1 MVFARDESMKLHNY
15 QQECIDILREFFKN
29 AENSSPKSAF
39 MEMTDCTYRFAPK
52 MSEQMPFVCLRIP
65 TGGGK
70 TLVAAHAAVVAAK
83 DYLHDDAPVFLWVAP
98 SNAIVEQTLK
108 SFRNREHPCRK
119 VLAESFNSVNCLS
132 IDEAFRANKH
142 DMDSGATVIVT
153 TWQSFNIR
161 ADKQDKRKVYDENGD
176 LMPHFDNIP
185 GKFRGMVQ
193 DKDGEIVYSLVNALK
208 LKCPII
214 IEDEAH
220 NARGE
225 QFYESLAN
233 FNPVCFL
240 EFTATPETNHNPAI
254 NRYGSN
260 ILFRVSARE
269 LKEAGMIKMPIN
281 LETVADWQENIRTA
295 VTKREEL
302 EKEAKKLSEY
312 IRPIVL
318 YQAQSK
324 GRGNEAT
331 VEVIREILINNFHI
345 PEEQIAVY
353 TSGKKEL
360 KDIDLLSDKCQL
372 RHIITVRALAEG
384 WDCSFAYILCTM
396 ANSQTSN
403 PVEQIL
409 GRILRLPRA
418 TPTSI
423 DKLNESYAYSSGG
436 DFYNVARSLKD
447 ALVKGAGFQ
456 EDEAADFIKKHSNE
470 SGPLFVQN
478 NEIANRKLPKD
489 IKPSPVPFLAV
500 SENGKLQF
508 LEPIHCLDVS
518 WNIAKEEPDVS
529 AFEQMINFVR
539 SEKGKLDIDESD
551 KIKIFHSYII
561 GKREQK
567 MLLEADKKWTNEALV
582 AWLDNSFKHLDIVQ
596 RQTTPYILAAIRQLR
611 ERYELPELVRYRY
624 YIKTVIENAIAK
636 LRQKEYKK
644 GYQSILDGIGEQ
656 QLKVSDEYA
665 FDFNRQ
671 LYKTRWN
678 CENIVSFGKHFFPEV
693 GELKD
698 EGEEWECAKHINDME
713 EVEMWVRNLDKRGF
727 SLTTSTGAFYPDFVC
742 WLKDGR
748 ILIVEYK
755 GRHLEGN
762 ARTVETEQVGKVWAE
777 LSGGK
782 CVFVMSKDRNFQAIN
797 NAIARN

>member
-1 MVFARDESMKLHNY
+1 MKLHNY
-15 QQECIDILREFFKN
+15 QQECIDTLREFFKN
-29 AENSSPKSAF
+29 AEKSSPKSAF

-108 SFRNREHPCRK
+108 FFRNREHPCRK

-185 GKFRGMVQ
+185 EQFRGMVQ
-193 DKDGEIVYSLVNALK
+193 DKDGEIVYSLVNSLK

-233 FNPVCFL
+233 FNPACFL
-240 EFTATPETNHNPAI
+240 EFTATPETIHRPTK

-260 ILFRVSARE
+260 ILFRASARE
-269 LKEAGMIKMPIN
+269 LKEAGMIKMPIH
-281 LETVADWQENIRTA
+281 LETFDNCRENIRAA
-295 VTKREEL
+295 VKKREGL

-324 GRGNEAT
+324 VKGNEAT
-331 VEVIREILINNFHI
+331 VEFVRKTLINDFRI

-353 TSGKKEL
+353 TSEKKEL
-360 KDIDLLSDKCQL
+360 QDIDLLSDKCQL

-396 ANSQTSN
+396 ANLQTSK
-403 PVEQIL
+403 PVEQVL

-418 TPTSI
+418 TLTSI

-436 DFYNVARSLKD
+436 NFNNIARSLKD

-456 EDEAADFIKKHSNE
+456 AEEAEGFIKNDPNK
-470 SGPLFVQN
+470 SGPLFDPDYKP
-478 NEIANRKLPKD
+478 ANKDLPKG

-518 WNIAKEEPDVS
+518 WNIAEEKPDVS
-529 AFEQMINFVR
+529 AFEQIIDFVR
-539 SEKGKLDIDESD
+539 NEKGRLDIDESD
-551 KIKIFHSYII
+551 KLKIYCSSIVR
-561 GKREQK
+561 KREQK
-567 MLLEADKKWTNEALV
+567 MLLEADKQLTTEELV
-582 AWLDNSFKHLDIVQ
+582 AWLDSSFKHLDIVQ

-611 ERYELPELVRYRY
+611 EKHELPELVRYRH
-624 YIKTVIENAIAK
+624 YISDVIENAIAK
-636 LRQKEYKK
+636 LRQEKYKQ
-644 GYQSILDGIGEQ
+644 GYQSILKGIGER

-665 FDFNRQ
+665 FDFNQQ
-671 LYKTRWN
+671 LYKTRRN
-678 CENIVSFGKHFFPEV
+678 CDDIVSFGKHLFPEV
-693 GELKD
+693 GELKN
-698 EGEEWECAKHINDME
+698 EGEEWECARHINDMK
-713 EVEMWVRNLDKRGF
+713 EVKVWVRNLDKRGF
-727 SLTTSTGAFYPDFVC
+727 SLTTSMGAFYPDFVC

-748 ILIVEYK
+748 ILVVEYK

-797 NAIARN
+797 NAIATKKT